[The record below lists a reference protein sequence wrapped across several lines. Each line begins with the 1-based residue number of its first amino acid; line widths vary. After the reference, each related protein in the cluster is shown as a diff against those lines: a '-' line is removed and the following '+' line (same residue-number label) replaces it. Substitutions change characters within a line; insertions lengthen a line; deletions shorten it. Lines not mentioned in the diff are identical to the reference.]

1 MAKGSFVV
9 SRHIVKKWRKGRPHA
24 GLLIRRAH
32 LIDLASGVDQIGDV
46 RIEGERVVDIGAEL
60 PAMGNQTLDADGL
73 CLAPA

>member
-1 MAKGSFVV
+1 M
-9 SRHIVKKWRKGRPHA
+9 P

-60 PAMGNQTLDADGL
+60 PAMGNQTLDVRWTLPCAGL
-73 CLAPA
+73 VDMHVHLRDPG

>member
-1 MAKGSFVV
+1 M
-9 SRHIVKKWRKGRPHA
+9 P

-60 PAMGNQTLDADGL
+60 PAMGNQRLMQPDSAL
-73 CLAPA
+73 RRA